1 MPRRLP
7 RRLPRHLRRPLII
20 GALFALQ
27 LVSALVFV
35 SDLLSSA
42 LPFLPSPQGWRGRE
56 LIEIAA
62 AAGLLTGL
70 GLTAWLFRRTLAERN
85 RAEAGLRR
93 ASGTFLALMDERFG
107 EWGLTL
113 AERDVTVF
121 LIKGMNTAEIA
132 ALRATSEGTVK
143 SQTNAIY
150 RKAGV
155 TGRQQLLSLFI
166 EDLIGDRPAAPA
178 PLRIDR
184 PAA

>member
-1 MPRRLP
+1 MPRRL
-7 RRLPRHLRRPLII
+7 RRRPLVI
-20 GALFALQ
+20 GALFVLQ
-27 LVSALVFV
+27 LASALVFM

-56 LIEIAA
+56 LMEIGAA
-62 AAGLLTGL
+62 VGLTAGLA
-70 GLTAWLFRRTLAERN
+70 LTAWLFRRTLAERN

-93 ASGTFLALMDERFG
+93 ASGAFAALMEERFA

-113 AERDVTVF
+113 AERDVSVF

-132 ALRATSEGTVK
+132 ALRQTSEGTVK

-155 TGRQQLLSLFI
+155 AGRQQLLSLFI
-166 EDLIGDRPAAPA
+166 EDLIGDRPAAP
-178 PLRIDR
+178 PRLDQS
-184 PAA
+184 AA